1 MKIWTTINKT
11 FATAF
16 GLGLSPVAPGT
27 MGALGGIATGLWI
40 LNTCPFP
47 NYILILLIVLC
58 TVLGAV
64 SSKILELEWG
74 DDPSRI
80 VIDEVVGMWI
90 SMLFLPA
97 LWECYLAA
105 FILFRLFDIFKPLY
119 IKRMEYIKNG
129 WGVMMDDV
137 LAGIY
142 ANIILQISILVLK
155 KYLLM

>member
-1 MKIWTTINKT
+1 MKIWTRLNKT

-27 MGALGGIATGLWI
+27 MGALGGLALG
-40 LNTCPFP
+40 
-47 NYILILLIVLC
+47 YLILQYCSYPNSLLSLAIVLV
-58 TVLGAV
+58 TILGAISAKV
-64 SSKILELEWG
+64 LELEWG
-74 DDPSRI
+74 EDPSKI

-90 SMLFLPA
+90 SILFLPPM
-97 LWECYLAA
+97 WECYVAA
-105 FILFRLFDIFKPLY
+105 FVLFRFFDIVKPFY
-119 IKRMEYIKNG
+119 IKQMEFFKNG

-142 ANIILQISILVLK
+142 ANIILQISILIFK